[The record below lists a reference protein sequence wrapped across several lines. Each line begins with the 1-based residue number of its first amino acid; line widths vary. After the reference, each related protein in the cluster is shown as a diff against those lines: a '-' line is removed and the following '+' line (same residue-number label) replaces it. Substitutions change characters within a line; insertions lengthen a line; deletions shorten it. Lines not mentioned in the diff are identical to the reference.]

1 VWKRWSENAP
11 AKLLSFFVAAALWL
25 SVTNQIEFEN
35 EYVFPV
41 EYVNRPSGLTTVQV
55 LPSKVRASVRGKG
68 KFLGYRLRDGV
79 CRVDL
84 SQYQIGQNRILF
96 TGQDM
101 VLPKDVAVSRVE
113 ITEPRRVLVDF
124 DETVIRDI
132 PITPTVVGVPSPRYT
147 QVGKTFL
154 SPPMARVKG
163 PRKLVDEIALLP
175 TVEIDIDGHKN
186 TLRKRVRLEAPS
198 SPTVEITPM
207 TVDIGITIEPL
218 VRTELAEVRLEVE
231 EDSPVAGRV
240 SFIPPSI
247 PIEIEGAKSI
257 VEIAAREMASLI
269 LSADAWSVG
278 TSIMRFRDVRDGA
291 VVFAP
296 QDSFPFQ
303 DSPAFDPDHAAGTN
317 GGPPAGPPLLPTGR
331 VPPAVQGELT
341 GHLSLPRELVVTA
354 VKTDRIVVSVRE
366 KADEIVNSAE

>member
-1 VWKRWSENAP
+1 VWKRWSRNGP
-11 AKLLSFFVAAALWL
+11 AKLLSFFVAAALWF
-25 SVTNQIEFEN
+25 SVTNEIEFEN
-35 EYVFPV
+35 DYEFPV
-41 EYVNRPSGLTTVQV
+41 EYVNRPSGLTTLQV
-55 LPSKVRASVRGKG
+55 LPNKVRASVRGKG

-84 SQYQIGQNRILF
+84 SGYQIGQNRILF
-96 TGQDM
+96 MGQDM

-113 ITEPRRVLVDF
+113 ITDPRRVTVDF

-132 PITPTVVGVPSPRYT
+132 PVTPTVVGTPSSRYI

-175 TVEIDIDGHKN
+175 TVEIDIDGNRN
-186 TLRKRVRLEAPS
+186 TLRKRVRLEPPS

-218 VRTELAEVRLEVE
+218 ARTELAEVRLGVP

-257 VEIAAREMASLI
+257 VEIAAREVATLI
-269 LSADAWSVG
+269 LSAEAWSVG
-278 TSIMRFRDVRDGA
+278 TSIMRFRNVRDGA
-291 VVFAP
+291 LVFAP

-303 DSPAFDPDHAAGTN
+303 DSPSFDPDHPEGMV
-317 GGPPAGPPLLPTGR
+317 GPLPVGPPLLPDGR

-341 GHLSLPRELVVTA
+341 GRLSLPRELSVIGI
-354 VKTDRIVVSVRE
+354 KTDRIVVSVRE
-366 KADEIVNSAE
+366 QAEEIVKTVE